1 MQHVDVIIIG
11 GGPAGI
17 SAAIWC
23 KRLEVD
29 HLLLEKKEELGGQF
43 SKICNEIIDYPGLYA
58 KDGKEMQRMF
68 VEQFE
73 RVGCSCRLSTN
84 ILSINHSL
92 QTIKIQQKNK
102 VEEIHF
108 NYLILATGNKQR
120 KLEVPGEKEM
130 IDRGEIYSATAD
142 RYLFTNKIVAVVG
155 GGDRA
160 FEGAIL
166 LAEAGATV
174 YLIHR
179 SKYFKARAQYTNIAF
194 QKENIKIMT
203 DTEVTAIH
211 GDKRVTSIDL
221 INTRLNK
228 VFSLEV
234 DAVLVRIGTKPN
246 NDLIKDS
253 IEISEHGL
261 VIVDGTGKTS
271 NDSIYAIGDICT
283 KPLFSSIVSS
293 VGQGAVVAK
302 HISLCLTNHC
312 EHVTIER
319 EGNFL

>member
-17 SAAIWC
+17 SAAMWC

-43 SKICNEIIDYPGLYA
+43 SKIYNEIIDYPGLYA

-68 VEQFE
+68 VEQLD
-73 RVGCSCRLSTN
+73 RAGCSYRLRTN

-102 VEEIHF
+102 IEEIHF
-108 NYLILATGNKQR
+108 NYLVLATGTEQR
-120 KLEVPGEKEM
+120 KLDVPGEKEM
-130 IDRGEIYSATAD
+130 IARGEIYSATAD
-142 RYLFTNKIVAVVG
+142 RYLFTNKVVAVVG

-194 QKENIKIMT
+194 QKENVKIMT
-203 DTEVTAIH
+203 DTEVTAIY
-211 GDKRVTSIDL
+211 GDGRVTSIDL
-221 INTRLNK
+221 INTCLDK
-228 VFSLEV
+228 AFSLEV

-246 NDLIKDS
+246 VDLIKEY
-253 IEISEHGL
+253 IEINEQGF

-293 VGQGAVVAK
+293 VGQGAVAAK
-302 HISLCLTNHC
+302 HISLSLTSND
-312 EHVTIER
+312 EHVT
-319 EGNFL
+319 LP

>member
-23 KRLEVD
+23 KRLGVD
-29 HLLLEKKEELGGQF
+29 HLLLEKKDELGGQF
-43 SKICNEIIDYPGLYA
+43 SKIHNEIIDYPGLYA

-68 VEQFE
+68 VEQFD
-73 RVGCSCRLSTN
+73 RAGCSYRLGTN
-84 ILSINHSL
+84 ILSINQSL
-92 QTIKIQQKNK
+92 QMIKIQQNNK

-108 NYLILATGNKQR
+108 NYLVLATGTNQR

-130 IDRGEIYSATAD
+130 IVRGESYSATAD
-142 RYLFTNKIVAVVG
+142 RYLFKNKVVAVIG

-179 SKYFKARAQYTNIAF
+179 SKCFKARTQYTNIAF
-194 QKENIKIMT
+194 QKENIKIIT
-203 DTEVTAIH
+203 DTEVTAIY
-211 GDKRVTSIDL
+211 GDKHITSIDL
-221 INTRLNK
+221 INTHLDK
-228 VFSLEV
+228 FFSLEV
-234 DAVLVRIGTKPN
+234 DALFVRIGTKPN
-246 NDLIKDS
+246 TELVQDN
-253 IEISEHGL
+253 IEINKQGL
-261 VIVDGTGKTS
+261 VVVDQTGKTS
-271 NDSIYAIGDICT
+271 NDFIYAIGDICT

-302 HISLCLTNHC
+302 HISLSLTSND
-312 EHVTIER
+312 EHVT
-319 EGNFL
+319 

>member
-23 KRLEVD
+23 KRLGVN

-43 SKICNEIIDYPGLYA
+43 SKIHNEIIDYPGLYA

-68 VEQFE
+68 VEQFDCS
-73 RVGCSCRLSTN
+73 GCSYRLGTN
-84 ILSINHSL
+84 IFSINHSL

-102 VEEIHF
+102 IEEIHF
-108 NYLILATGNKQR
+108 NYLVLATGTNQR

-130 IDRGEIYSATAD
+130 IDRGESYSATAD
-142 RYLFTNKIVAVVG
+142 RYLFKNKIVAVVG

-166 LAEAGATV
+166 LAEAGAIV

-179 SKYFKARAQYTNIAF
+179 SKYFKARTQYTDIAS
-194 QKENIKIMT
+194 QKGNIKIIT
-203 DTEVTAIH
+203 DTKVTAIH
-211 GDKRVTSIDL
+211 GDKQVTSIDL
-221 INTRLNK
+221 INTHLNK
-228 VFSLEV
+228 VFSLEI
-234 DAVLVRIGTKPN
+234 DALFVRIGTKPN
-246 NDLIKDS
+246 TELIEDN
-253 IEISEHGL
+253 IEITKHG
-261 VIVDGTGKTS
+261 VVVVDQIGKTS

-293 VGQGAVVAK
+293 VGQGAIAAK
-302 HISLCLTNHC
+302 HISLRLTSND
-312 EHVTIER
+312 EHVTWS
-319 EGNFL
+319 